1 MHRVHRAGEGPSRGA
16 AAALVREKV
25 LLPRLGAEE
34 GACLRSA
41 LAVLGREPVEVET
54 AEQAATLLREE
65 SFGLLVL
72 DTQAEDSAAWTRSFQ
87 RAMRERGGPALLL
100 LVSSERPEGRLLTEA
115 LPGTL
120 AYAVRPLSRD
130 AVVRTLRS
138 LLGHGLERR
147 DDAEASLASEWKAEL
162 RREREVRAA
171 VEGRLRELLRSE
183 QRLHALLEATTSVMW
198 TLTPEG
204 SAVERSVSWEAFTG
218 KTFAEYRGHGY
229 MNLVHPEDR
238 EGVWKDW
245 AQALQRPTSYSSE
258 YRLLRYDGR
267 WRRMLSRGVPVLG
280 PESRVREWVGW
291 LADITEQREHELA
304 LRESEEQFRAF
315 FNLAAAGMA
324 QVDPVTGRL
333 LVVNAKLCEVTG
345 YSARELVGMC
355 YVDLVHPEERSQ
367 GSAGLARLV
376 GGDAIPAINARR
388 WVRKD
393 GGVIW
398 VEIAATLLRDESGR
412 PLRVLSVVQDVT
424 ARKHAELERGRLVS
438 VVESSPDVISIHD
451 VDGRA
456 LYINEAGRGLLGL
469 ESLAEVQGLSLL
481 DTVHPDDH
489 RILEQEAFPAI
500 EREGRWVGDLRA
512 VNLRT
517 GKAIPVFTQY
527 FLVRDS
533 ESGQKTGLGC
543 ISRDITERKRSEE
556 RLTFLTRASRLL
568 ASTLD
573 DETTL
578 LMRVA
583 ELAASSVATCC
594 MVSLIQPEGT
604 PRWLEVAHR
613 DPSRASQVQQALRE
627 APAPVWTALFDA
639 LSTSGQAVLVDIRE
653 TRASGP
659 MHRALLEAMEAVSV
673 VAVALT
679 SRGHVLGIIAF
690 ASGDPDRLYRDEDR
704 VMAEELAYR
713 AAAAVDNAR
722 LYAQAQRAIRL
733 RDEFLSI
740 ASHELKTPL
749 TPLALKLQC
758 MKRTLPVE
766 SLGGAAERMRADLE
780 LAQRQVR
787 RLAELIDGLLDVSR
801 IRAGRLQLELELVDL
816 SALVH
821 ELVERYEPQAQ
832 RVQSRLSLDAGA
844 SILGRW
850 DRSRLEQVV
859 SNLLSNALKYG
870 AGRPVHVGVSAS
882 GGTARLVVRDEGI
895 GIEPQSLHRIFQRFE
910 RAVSERNYGGLGL
923 GLYIAQQ
930 IMEAHGGTVSAES
943 APGQG
948 ATFTVTL
955 PLDGPSETEEP
966 GGVLEEPAS

>member
-1 MHRVHRAGEGPSRGA
+1 M
-16 AAALVREKV
+16 REKV
-25 LLPRLGAEE
+25 LLPRLGAED

-41 LAVLGREPVEVET
+41 LTVLGREPVEVET

-72 DTQAEDSAAWTRSFQ
+72 DTEAEDSAAWTRSVQ

-115 LPGTL
+115 LSGTL

-138 LLGHGLERR
+138 LLEQGPERR

-162 RREREVRAA
+162 RREREVRAT

-204 SAVERSVSWEAFTG
+204 SAVEPSVSWEAFTG

-229 MNLVHPEDR
+229 MNLIHPEDR

-245 AQALQRPTSYSSE
+245 AQVLRRPTPYSSE
-258 YRLLRYDGR
+258 YRLLRHDER

-280 PESRVREWVGW
+280 PDGRVREWVGW
-291 LADITEQREHELA
+291 LVDITEQRKHELA

-324 QVDPVTGRL
+324 QVDPVAGRL

-345 YSARELVGMC
+345 YSAQELVGMN
-355 YVDLVHPEERSQ
+355 YIDLVHPEERPQ

-393 GGVIW
+393 GGDMW

-412 PLRVLSVVQDVT
+412 PLRVLAVVQDVT

-438 VVESSPDVISIHD
+438 VVESSPDVICIHD

-469 ESLAEVQGLSLL
+469 ESLAEVQGLSVL
-481 DTVHPDDH
+481 DTVHPDDR
-489 RILEQEAFPAI
+489 RIIEQEVFPAI

-568 ASTLD
+568 ASSLA

-613 DPSRASQVQQALRE
+613 DPSRASHVQQALRE
-627 APAPVWTALFDA
+627 APTPAWTALFDA

-653 TRASGP
+653 TRALGP

-673 VAVALT
+673 LAVALT
-679 SRGHVLGIIAF
+679 SRGHVLGIIVF
-690 ASGDPDRLYRDEDR
+690 ASGDPDRLYGDEDR
-704 VMAEELAYR
+704 GMAEELAYR
-713 AAAAVDNAR
+713 AAAAVDIAR

-749 TPLALKLQC
+749 TPLALKLQG

-766 SLGGAAERMRADLE
+766 SLGDSAERMRADLE

-787 RLAELIDGLLDVSR
+787 RLAELVDGLLDVSR

-816 SALVH
+816 SALVR

-832 RVQSRLSLDAGA
+832 RAQSRIFLEADP

-870 AGRPVHVGVSAS
+870 AGRPVHVRVSAS
-882 GGTARLVVRDEGI
+882 GGTARLEVRDEGI

-910 RAVSERNYGGLGL
+910 RAVSERHYGGLGL
-923 GLYIAQQ
+923 GLYITRQ
-930 IMEAHGGTVSAES
+930 IVEAHGGCVRAES

-955 PLDGPSETEEP
+955 PLEGPSEVESP
-966 GGVLEEPAS
+966 CDDVPEEPAS